1 MGYHAS
7 NLPQADY
14 SWHRA
19 GFFLRVDNGG
29 SVTLVCFGAT
39 NRIRQRIGEFVAA
52 KAWGDVKVDAY
63 VLFDLLFDA
72 LYFEVD
78 DTVWKMN
85 TVFGPLEHVSS
96 PLLLLEQLADL
107 HS

>member
-1 MGYHAS
+1 
-7 NLPQADY
+7 
-14 SWHRA
+14 
-19 GFFLRVDNGG
+19 LRVDNGG
-29 SVTLVCFGAT
+29 CITLVCFGAT
-39 NRIRQRIGEFVAA
+39 NRIRQRIGEFVSA

-63 VLFDLLFDA
+63 ILFDLLFDA

-96 PLLLLEQLADL
+96 PRLLSGYLTDYIVDP
-107 HS
+107 